1 MKPCVSWKKEKTEM
15 AKKTIETTTNP
26 QVQVRQVGNDLQ
38 VKGWDRPEVL
48 AKSSSD
54 NDLILEEQD
63 GIITVSSQ
71 TDCVLYLP
79 HEASIQIANTGTDA
93 RIRSVFGEISITNTG
108 SNLAL
113 RDVGPVTISNVGTD
127 FSAKRINGR
136 LEIGHIGSSA
146 TLGDVGE
153 IAIGSIGSQLVAKRV
168 RGDLNVSKSVGGNTV
183 IRDIDGQVQIKSVG
197 GSLHLREVSGGISVD
212 AGGNITAEFSPVSW
226 QAYDLEAGGN
236 LRCYLPDDINAE
248 LEITSGSRDIRV
260 KTPEVSEKRE
270 EGHYT
275 ISLGE
280 GAATVKLT
288 AGGNVNVSTRDMDLE
303 GVEDFDIDFGD
314 EIGSMAE
321 EIAEQAS
328 RQIEAQLEM
337 IENNLKVHLSGLST
351 SLSTAGLSEEKTR
364 ELEER
369 LEQARQRAAQRAE
382 GAAQR
387 AQQKIELKI
396 AAAQRKAERKA
407 RASAARAA
415 RKERQSRG
423 DYGFTVVAPPPPKP
437 TEPVSEQE
445 RMMILQMLQ
454 DKKISVEQAE
464 KLLAALEGKGV

>member
-1 MKPCVSWKKEKTEM
+1 M
-15 AKKTIETTTNP
+15 AKKTLETNAKP
-26 QVQVRQVGNDLQ
+26 QVHVEQISSDLQ

-54 NDLILEEQD
+54 NDLTLEERD

-79 HEASIQIANTGTDA
+79 HEASIRIVNTGTDA
-93 RIRSVFGEISITNTG
+93 RIRSLFGEITITNIG
-108 SNLAL
+108 SSLAL
-113 RDVGPVTISNVGTD
+113 RDVGPVTITNVGTD
-127 FSAKRINGR
+127 FSAKRVNGK
-136 LEIGHIGSSA
+136 LEIGHVGSSA
-146 TLGDVGE
+146 NLGDVGE
-153 IAIGSIGSQLVAKRV
+153 ITIGSLGSQLVAKRV
-168 RGDLNVSKSVGGNTV
+168 RGDLKVSKSVGGNAV
-183 IRDIDGQVQIKSVG
+183 IRDIDGQVQIGSVG

-212 AGGNITAEFSPVSW
+212 VGGSITTEFSPVSW
-226 QAYDLEAGGN
+226 QAYSLDAGGS
-236 LRCYLPDDINAE
+236 LRCYLPDDINAK
-248 LEITSGSRDIRV
+248 LEITSGSQDIRV
-260 KTPEVSEKRE
+260 KTPDVSEKRQ
-270 EGHYT
+270 EGHFN

-288 AGGNVNVSTRDMDLE
+288 AGGSVNVSTRDMDSE
-303 GVEDFDIDFGD
+303 GVEDFDIDFGE

-321 EIAEQAS
+321 EIAEQAT

-351 SLSTAGLSEEKTR
+351 SLSTAGFSEEKTR

-369 LEQARQRAAQRAE
+369 LEQARERAAQRAE
-382 GAAQR
+382 AAAQR

-396 AAAQRKAERKA
+396 AAAQRKAARKA

-423 DYGFTVVAPPPPKP
+423 DYGFTVVTPTPPKP

-454 DKKISVEQAE
+454 DKKISIDQAE
-464 KLLAALEGKGV
+464 KLLTALEGKGA